1 MSTAQNTKSTWP
13 RPPRPR
19 WRRRRSARRPPRG
32 RRRQRPAPGDRLGV
46 GLAGRAGLAATA
58 PARTRGDRRAARR
71 SADTPP
77 CRVAPSTSD
86 LELTPP
92 DYAVAIA
99 DAAPAL
105 RAILGL
111 DALFLIAYAVVF
123 MLLPRALGV
132 ADEPLVRLGV
142 GAMLTVAALDAV
154 EDHHLAALAR
164 LAEHG
169 LPIDSAA
176 LALQHVISQVKFHAS
191 YAALVLVAVALPRR
205 DPVERAFAWSLGL
218 PLPLA
223 GALAF
228 AWPAAEAAVGVARW
242 GGFMAGFVGAI
253 AVLTRAA
260 RAPGRADAAAA
271 TGARA

>member
-1 MSTAQNTKSTWP
+1 MLTP
-13 RPPRPR
+13 
-19 WRRRRSARRPPRG
+19 
-32 RRRQRPAPGDRLGV
+32 
-46 GLAGRAGLAATA
+46 LAANHLA
-58 PARTRGDRRAARR
+58 
-71 SADTPP
+71 
-77 CRVAPSTSD
+77 RVAAGVAIAILSAMVA
-86 LELTPP
+86 LTAATGVSQEAFEVVRP

-176 LALQHVISQVKFHAS
+176 LALQHVVSQVKFHAS